1 VSRKPIALAPLS
13 EAVDCSAA
21 VTATAGPPKSPV
33 INRSR
38 RQATL
43 VLLLLLG
50 GFIALQALLPLGKVV
65 KIGADEDLELSKPTL
80 CLHGYKLY
88 TQIWNDQP
96 PLYTF
101 LLTNILQYVSAS
113 IVWLRLL
120 TVAFATLLLCAV
132 FLLAFRIHGLLTAT
146 LALTFLIASPGF
158 IELSCSCMQEI
169 PALAPLA
176 ASICVLLIRPLRRR
190 GATEIISG
198 FLFAVA
204 LELKFIGI
212 IYGPIFLIVIWFG
225 RGSSGISIREAVR
238 SLLVLAT
245 STAVAFVALNYMTG
259 SPLLLQI
266 KQSWASHFAA
276 AKAFEYGSPGE
287 HPFDWSLL
295 LKNWDMTVPALVGV
309 AILVR
314 EMIAGKSR
322 IALLPIFWLLLTLLV
337 FARHK
342 PWWEYY
348 YLHNAVPICWLA
360 AVGFSGVW
368 KHLRS
373 SADKMVTGRAMP
385 KRLGTY
391 IQRTT
396 FALFFGA
403 SLCWMGARVYGEQ
416 ADIRASAR
424 LHSSYV
430 LKEIQRF
437 KPFTTFMFADRPIFS
452 FHSDIPLPPHL
463 AMLSL
468 KRFWTG
474 DMSNARLVAELEAAQ
489 PELILWTNDSRE
501 VPFQDLLTRNYQLAY
516 IDAANRLFVHKNI
529 VKQVRRF

>member
-1 VSRKPIALAPLS
+1 MFLLA
-13 EAVDCSAA
+13 
-21 VTATAGPPKSPV
+21 
-33 INRSR
+33 
-38 RQATL
+38 
-43 VLLLLLG
+43 

-65 KIGADEDLELSKPTL
+65 KIGADEDFELSKPTL

-101 LLTNILQYVSAS
+101 LLTKILRNISPSVL
-113 IVWLRLL
+113 WLRLL
-120 TVAFATLLLCAV
+120 TVAFSALLLCAL
-132 FLLAFRIHGLLTAT
+132 FLLAFRIHGLLTA
-146 LALTFLIASPGF
+146 ALGVIFLIASPGF
-158 IELSCSCMQEI
+158 IEISCSCMQEV

-176 ASICVLLIRPLRRR
+176 ASICVLLIRPLRKW
-190 GATEIISG
+190 GATETVSG
-198 FLFAVA
+198 LLFAVA

-212 IYGPIFLIVIWFG
+212 IYAPLFPVVIWVG
-225 RGSSGISIREAVR
+225 RGSSRISIRELVR
-238 SLLVLAT
+238 RLLVLTT
-245 STAVAFVALNYMTG
+245 STIVAFIALNYTTG

-276 AKAFEYGSPGE
+276 AKAFEYGSPSD
-287 HPFDWSLL
+287 HPFDWSVL
-295 LKNWDMTVPALVGV
+295 LKNWDMTVPALVGI

-314 EMIAGKSR
+314 ELIAGKSR
-322 IALLPIFWLLLTLLV
+322 MALLPMLWLPLTLLV

-348 YLHNAVPICWLA
+348 YLHNAVPISWLA
-360 AVGFSGVW
+360 AVGFVGAW
-368 KHLRS
+368 NFLRR
-373 SADKMVTGRAMP
+373 SARKMVTGRAMP
-385 KRLGTY
+385 KHLGTY
-391 IQRTT
+391 IQWTA
-396 FALFFGA
+396 FALFVGG

-416 ADIRASAR
+416 TDIRASAR

-437 KPFTTFMFADRPIFS
+437 KPFTTFMFTDRPIYS

-474 DMSNARLVAELEAAQ
+474 DMSNARLVAEIEAVQ
-489 PELILWTNDSRE
+489 PELILWANDSRE